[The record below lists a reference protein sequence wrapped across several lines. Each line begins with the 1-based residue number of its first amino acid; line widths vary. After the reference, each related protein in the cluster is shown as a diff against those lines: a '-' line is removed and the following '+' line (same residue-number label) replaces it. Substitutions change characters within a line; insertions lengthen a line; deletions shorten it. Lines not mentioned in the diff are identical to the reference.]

1 MTSFCYFEDI
11 SIKVNFHKETPLERF
26 FFLITVEKRSL
37 CSQLNFYNSVYFSDS
52 SFFEKHFVFSI
63 KTSDALKEAT
73 TASYSSFLDS
83 ALISL
88 PLIDF
93 ETGEPAFRE

>member
-1 MTSFCYFEDI
+1 M
-11 SIKVNFHKETPLERF
+11 F
-26 FFLITVEKRSL
+26 F
-37 CSQLNFYNSVYFSDS
+37 
-52 SFFEKHFVFSI
+52 FFEKHFVFSI
-63 KTSDALKEAT
+63 KTSDALKEAM
-73 TASYSSFLDS
+73 TASYSSLLDS